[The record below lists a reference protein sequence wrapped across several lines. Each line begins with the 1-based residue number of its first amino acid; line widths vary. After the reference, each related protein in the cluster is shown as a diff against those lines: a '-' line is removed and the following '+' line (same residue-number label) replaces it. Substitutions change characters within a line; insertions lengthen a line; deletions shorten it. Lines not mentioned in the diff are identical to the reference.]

1 MKIGLTETGVMECW
15 NHGVMGAES
24 GTQHSN
30 TPVFHHSNPT
40 CMQVIET
47 IAAMRTWSEA
57 QRRAERCIV
66 FVPTMG
72 ALHEGHLA
80 LVRDARRRG
89 DRVVVSIF
97 VNPMQFGPKE
107 DFAAYPRDLGRDRV
121 LLEQEGVDA
130 LFFPSVSEIYPAG
143 FQTHVEVENVSSPLC
158 GAVRPGHFRG
168 VATVVTKLFN
178 IVKPQVAIFGEK
190 DYQQLQ
196 VIRRFVRDLD
206 MDVEIVGHPIV
217 REKDG
222 LAMSSRNAYLNAEER
237 QAALCLSRSLCRAE
251 RLVRRGEKSAQR
263 LLDAVSF
270 EIGREALAQIEY
282 VKLCDADTLTDVEVV
297 DDKALLALAVRIG
310 KTRLID
316 NRLLQR

>member
-1 MKIGLTETGVMECW
+1 
-15 NHGVMGAES
+15 
-24 GTQHSN
+24 
-30 TPVFHHSNPT
+30 
-40 CMQVIET
+40 MQVIER
-47 IAAMRTWSEA
+47 IADMRAWSEA
-57 QRRAERCIV
+57 ERRAGRRIV
-66 FVPTMG
+66 FVATMG
-72 ALHEGHLA
+72 ALHEGHLT

-107 DFAAYPRDLGRDRV
+107 DFTAYPRDLKRDQA
-121 LLEQEGVDA
+121 LLEGAAVDV
-130 LFFPSVSEIYPAG
+130 LFFPAAAEIYPAG
-143 FQTHVEVENVSSPLC
+143 FQTHVEVENVSLPLC

-178 IVKPQVAIFGEK
+178 IVKPHVAIFGEK

-196 VIRRFVRDLD
+196 VIRQFVRDLNL
-206 MDVEIVGHPIV
+206 DVDVVGHPIV

-222 LAMSSRNAYLNAEER
+222 LAMSSRNAYLSAEER

-251 RLVRRGEKSAQR
+251 RMVRRGETSAQR
-263 LLDAVSF
+263 LLEAVSS
-270 EIGREALAQIEY
+270 EIEREPLAQIEY
-282 VKLCDADTLTDVEVV
+282 AKLCDADTLADLESVQH
-297 DDKALLALAVRIG
+297 KALVALAVRVG